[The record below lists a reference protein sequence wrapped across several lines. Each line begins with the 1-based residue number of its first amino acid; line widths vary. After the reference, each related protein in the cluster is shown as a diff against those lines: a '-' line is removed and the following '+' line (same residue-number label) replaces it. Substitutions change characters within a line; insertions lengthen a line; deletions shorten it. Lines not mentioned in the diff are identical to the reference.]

1 MLCKYVVTIIV
12 QNNFYNF
19 ISVLDTEPQNLDFL
33 ISSVMRGN
41 VSIMSSLEKVYILR
55 NYVQK
60 SFLLTYIGDISTL
73 S

>member
-1 MLCKYVVTIIV
+1 MCYV
-12 QNNFYNF
+12 NNVVYCSKQLNNF
-19 ISVLDTEPQNLDFL
+19 ISVLDTEPQNLDFV
-33 ISSVMRGN
+33 IGSAMRGN

-60 SFLLTYIGDISTL
+60 SFSLTYIGDTTTL